1 MSNKKRAD
9 LSKRV
14 GADFFRSDKGEKNV
28 IESKQHDSMMAQKKE
43 KTTFYISPD
52 LHKKL
57 RIECAERGKR
67 ISAFIEELL
76 INYFDSKSHDGIEL

>member
-9 LSKRV
+9 LSKRI
-14 GADFFRSDKGEKNV
+14 GADFFRSDKSAKTV
-28 IESKQHDSMMAQKKE
+28 IESKQYDSITAQEKE
-43 KTTFYISPD
+43 KTTFYISPE

-57 RIECAERGKR
+57 RVECAEQGKR

-76 INYFDSKSHDGIEL
+76 INYFDSKKS

>member
-9 LSKRV
+9 LSSRV
-14 GADFFRSDKGEKNV
+14 GADFFRSDKGAKV
-28 IESKQHDSMMAQKKE
+28 DIELEQYDSKKIEHKE
-43 KTTFYISPD
+43 KTTFYITPE

-57 RIECAERGKR
+57 RVECAEQGKR

-76 INYFDSKSHDGIEL
+76 LSYFNSKKV